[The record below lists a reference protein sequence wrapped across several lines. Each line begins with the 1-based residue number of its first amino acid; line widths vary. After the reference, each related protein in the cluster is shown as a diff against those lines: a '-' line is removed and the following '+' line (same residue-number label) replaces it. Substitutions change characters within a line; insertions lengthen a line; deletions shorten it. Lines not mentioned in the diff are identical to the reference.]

1 MPHQRWC
8 AAGSPTPQAIMR
20 HDQSLTLIGTDVT
33 FAVTIG
39 LVSTVPKACFPRPI
53 LLFSARIGQIPIC
66 PT

>member
-1 MPHQRWC
+1 M
-8 AAGSPTPQAIMR
+8 PQAIMR